1 MSTASL
7 MPTTESKTALQTNM
21 QKSRYRTEIL
31 KIQSEYPYCAAV
43 GKKSPYNGRI
53 IRTQNDYDLYCHC
66 YALFRMYEKDMSAAG
81 KELSAEQKKN
91 SDLFRMYQNRMAE
104 ADRRLFAASVDLA
117 SERKKN
123 SELFCA
129 VRKRLFFMRAAIFA
143 LCAALAFFIFVHP
156 FSSPRDASPP
166 VSQTP
171 SVSSSSSRG
180 TGSERPDGYVSD
192 EYIGNKNSHKF
203 HRSSCSYLPD
213 YDNQIVFESRSDAIS
228 AGYSPCGRCHP

>member
-7 MPTTESKTALQTNM
+7 MPTTESKTALQANM
-21 QKSRYRTEIL
+21 QKSRYRTEIS
-31 KIQSEYPYCAAV
+31 KIQSEYPYCVAV

-91 SDLFRMYQNRMAE
+91 SDLFRMYQKSMAE
-104 ADRRLFAASVDLA
+104 ADRRLLAASVDLA
-117 SERKKN
+117 SERRKN

-129 VRKRLFFMRAAIFA
+129 VRKRFFFMRAAIFA

-156 FSSPRDASPP
+156 FSSPRDASPH
-166 VSQTP
+166 VAQTP

-180 TGSERPDGYVSD
+180 TGSERPDGYISD

-213 YDNQIVFESRSDAIS
+213 SGNQVIFESRSGAIS

>member
-1 MSTASL
+1 MPTASL

-21 QKSRYRTEIL
+21 QKSRYRTEIS

-66 YALFRMYEKDMSAAG
+66 YALFRMYEKDMSAADN
-81 KELSAEQKKN
+81 KL
-91 SDLFRMYQNRMAE
+91 L
-104 ADRRLFAASVDLA
+104 AASVDLA
-117 SERKKN
+117 SERRKN

-129 VRKRLFFMRAAIFA
+129 VRKRFFFMRAAIFV
-143 LCAALAFFIFVHP
+143 LCAALAFFIFAQP
-156 FSSPRDASPP
+156 FSSPREAPPPAPPASS
-166 VSQTP
+166 VP
-171 SVSSSSSRG
+171 SSHG
-180 TGSERPDGYVSD
+180 TGSDRPDGYISD

>member
-7 MPTTESKTALQTNM
+7 MPTTESKTALQANM
-21 QKSRYRTEIL
+21 QKSRYRTEIS
-31 KIQSEYPYCAAV
+31 KIQSEYPYCVAV

-91 SDLFRMYQNRMAE
+91 SDLFRMYQKSMAE
-104 ADRRLFAASVDLA
+104 ADRRLLAASVDLA
-117 SERKKN
+117 SERRKN

-129 VRKRLFFMRAAIFA
+129 VRKRFFFMRAAIFA

-156 FSSPRDASPP
+156 FSSPREAPAPAPPAS
-166 VSQTP
+166 
-171 SVSSSSSRG
+171 SVSSSRG
-180 TGSERPDGYVSD
+180 TGSDRPDGYISD

-213 YDNQIVFESRSDAIS
+213 SGNQVIFESRSDAIS